1 MQLSPTTMNNKVV
14 EAESFIQKAFFR
26 LRWTFKGSFESHWR
40 KIWWTMQGASFGSQT
55 NVPRLQMTWPH
66 KVRIGNSCIL
76 EEDIFFKFDGAW
88 QSGTS
93 IIIQDQ
99 VFIGRGCEFNIRQ
112 NIIDNN
118 SLIGSGCRFID
129 HDHGIANLNQPINK
143 QPGLELPIV
152 LEENVWLGV
161 NVVVLKGVTIG
172 SGSVVGAGSVVI
184 KSIPTN
190 EIWAGVPAKKIRDRG
205 QPSASD

>member
-1 MQLSPTTMNNKVV
+1 MI
-14 EAESFIQKAFFR
+14 EANSFIQKAFFR
-26 LRWTFKGSFESHWR
+26 LRWTLKGLFESHWR
-40 KIWWTMQGASFGSQT
+40 KIWWTIQGASFGSQT
-55 NVPRLQMTWPH
+55 NVPHLQMTWPH
-66 KVRIGNSCIL
+66 KVRIGNGCIL

-88 QSGTS
+88 QSGES
-93 IIIQDQ
+93 IIIQDK

-112 NIIDNN
+112 NIKIGNN
-118 SLIGSGCRFID
+118 SLIGSGSKFVD

-172 SGSVVGAGSVVI
+172 SGSIVGAGSVVI
-184 KSIPTN
+184 KSIPAN